1 MLLNQV
7 IVNFKSQNFNN
18 YFKIRK
24 RSTFKLGI
32 LASSIQN
39 EILYENEFSRIGGY
53 KTIRGFDEESIWV
66 SYYLITNLELRY
78 LIGETSNLFIFSDF
92 AWTESK
98 TQELLV
104 NDYYNSFGFGTN
116 ISMPNGL
123 LTLIY
128 GLGRKI
134 DNPFLL
140 RTGKIHL
147 GFTSYF

>member
-1 MLLNQV
+1 M
-7 IVNFKSQNFNN
+7 
-18 YFKIRK
+18 
-24 RSTFKLGI
+24 
-32 LASSIQN
+32 SS
-39 EILYENEFSRIGGY
+39 
-53 KTIRGFDEESIWV
+53 
-66 SYYLITNLELRY
+66 YLITNLELRY
-78 LIGETSNLFIFSDF
+78 LIDETSNLFIFSDF

-140 RTGKIHL
+140 RTGKFIWVYKLFLIHKQKQL
-147 GFTSYF
+147 RLHTCFVF